1 MTTQILFIRH
11 GETDWNR
18 IKRIQG
24 HIDIPLATSGVEQ
37 AALLGARFRREAQ
50 EGARL
55 DAIWSSD
62 LMRAQQTAQPIAQAL
77 GLTVQLTEGLRE
89 RNYGAFQG
97 HDSDQIAERFPDEY
111 AHWQTRDA
119 GFAPPEGESQREL
132 YHRVLHA
139 LEPILAKHPEGRI
152 ACVAHGGVLDCIYR
166 FANGIDLGAPRAW
179 PLLNTSVNVVDVER
193 DGSHMTARVISWGD
207 VSHLPS
213 ASADDGLK
221 RTPEPG
227 R

>member
-1 MTTQILFIRH
+1 MATQVLFIRH

-37 AALLGARFRREAQ
+37 AQRLCERFAREAH

-55 DAIWSSD
+55 NAIYSSD
-62 LMRAQQTAQPIAQAL
+62 LMRAQQTAQPFADVL
-77 GLTVQLTEGLRE
+77 GLSLELREGLRE

-97 HDSDQIAERFPDEY
+97 HDSDEIALRFPDEY
-111 AHWQTRDA
+111 AQWQTRDP
-119 GFAPPEGESQREL
+119 GFSPPEGESQRVF

-139 LEPILAKHPEGRI
+139 LEPIVAAHPNGRI
-152 ACVAHGGVLDCIYR
+152 ACVAHGGVLDCVYR
-166 FANGIDLGAPRAW
+166 FANRLSLDAPRNYQ
-179 PLLNTSVNVVDVER
+179 LLNTSVNVVEFEGGRATV
-193 DGSHMTARVISWGD
+193 VSWAD
-207 VSHLPS
+207 IAHLGGH
-213 ASADDGLK
+213 AEDDSFK
-221 RTPEPG
+221 KTPDAG

>member
-1 MTTQILFIRH
+1 MATQVLFIRH

-37 AALLGARFRREAQ
+37 AQRLAERFARELQ

-55 DAIWSSD
+55 DAIYSSD
-62 LMRAQQTAQPIAQAL
+62 LMRAQQTAQPFADVL
-77 GLTVQLTEGLRE
+77 GLSLQLSESLRE

-97 HDSDQIAERFPDEY
+97 HDSDEIALRFPDEY
-111 AHWQTRDA
+111 AQWQTRDP
-119 GFAPPEGESQREL
+119 GFHPPEGESQRVF

-139 LEPILAKHPEGRI
+139 LEPIVAAHPNGRI
-152 ACVAHGGVLDCIYR
+152 ACVAHGGVLDCVYR
-166 FANGIDLGAPRAW
+166 FANGLSLDAPRNYQ
-179 PLLNTSVNVVDVER
+179 LLNTSVNVVDFE
-193 DGSHMTARVISWGD
+193 DGRASVVSWAD
-207 VSHLPS
+207 VTHLGGH
-213 ASADDGLK
+213 AEDDSFK
-221 RTPEPG
+221 KTPESA